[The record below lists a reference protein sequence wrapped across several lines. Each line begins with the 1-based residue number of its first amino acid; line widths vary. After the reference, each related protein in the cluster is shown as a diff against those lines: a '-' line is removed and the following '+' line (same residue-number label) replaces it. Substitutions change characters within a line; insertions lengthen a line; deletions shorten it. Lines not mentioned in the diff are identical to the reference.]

1 MKKLLTW
8 KIKTP
13 GASCNCPWCGKQLY
27 VGVEVPVQTNRCK
40 VWMCKK
46 KEVGKNGSGK
56 ESDGTGDDDVPV
68 PEV

>member
-1 MKKLLTW
+1 MKKLLSW

-13 GASCNCPWCGKQLY
+13 GATCNCPWCGKQLY
-27 VGVEVPVQTNRCK
+27 VGVEVPVVTNKCK

-46 KEVGKNGSGK
+46 KEVGKGK
-56 ESDGTGDDDVPV
+56 TDDERINEIGPEV